1 MNDREEVVKKS
12 NTIYEVKIS
21 RKYVKS
27 NLDRFVQGDFWWDV
41 DTRTNGSYQSDLSQ
55 CGWAKTLEKAKAKAL
70 KHILDVETKLGEGEK
85 FGVYI
90 SVEGTAEEVT
100 KELQ

>member
-1 MNDREEVVKKS
+1 
-12 NTIYEVKIS
+12 
-21 RKYVKS
+21 
-27 NLDRFVQGDFWWDV
+27 
-41 DTRTNGSYQSDLSQ
+41 LSQ